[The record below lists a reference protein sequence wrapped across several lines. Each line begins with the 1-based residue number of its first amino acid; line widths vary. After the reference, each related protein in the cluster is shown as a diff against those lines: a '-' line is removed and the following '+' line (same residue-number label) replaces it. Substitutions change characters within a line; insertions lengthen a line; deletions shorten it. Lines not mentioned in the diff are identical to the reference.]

1 MKKLKTYYYL
11 DKTCSIRDI
20 NFYKITTDIEYDHF
34 VDLIHD
40 EAHKF
45 LDSGFLINKEKFLS
59 ETDFN
64 RTDYMFDFKGNPTI
78 RFLSRTGADKEKI
91 RKTLTTELNPITIEM
106 SNQKKRNN
114 VFYYLDCINLEG
126 HEEILFYKIL
136 SDYSTTKDF
145 FYYSLSEIVDS
156 FNYKN
161 GIEYE
166 YWINDYNIGDYE
178 SDYAIPYEYNGN
190 IYYFS
195 HFSLML
201 KHERKKSLTRR
212 LTPNKGKIL
221 TEDLI

>member
-1 MKKLKTYYYL
+1 MRKLKTYYYL

-20 NFYKITTDIEYDHF
+20 NFYKITTDIDYDIF
-34 VDLIHD
+34 VDLIYD

-45 LDSGFLINKEKFLS
+45 LDSGFLKDKEKFLN
-59 ETDFN
+59 ETQFD
-64 RTDYMFDFKGNPTI
+64 RTDYMFDFKGNPNI

-91 RKTLTTELNPITIEM
+91 RKTLTTELNPITIEID
-106 SNQKKRNN
+106 NQKKKNN

-126 HEEILFYKIL
+126 REEIFFYRIL
-136 SDYSTTKDF
+136 SDYDNIKDF
-145 FYYSLSEIVDS
+145 FYYSLSGILDK

-166 YWINDYNIGDYE
+166 YWINDYNIDDYE
-178 SDYAIPYEYNGN
+178 SDYAIPYEYNGS

-201 KHERKKSLTRR
+201 KHERIKRLTRR
-212 LTPNKGKIL
+212 LFPIKGKFL
-221 TEDLI
+221 SEDLI